1 MPEIVEGGRWRPET
15 GANPWKA
22 PYPCQDSEV
31 LPPELSSPPNERR
44 GLPRARVAGTMG
56 GRLGGGWASARS
68 GLEVDPAGALGA
80 GAVGLV
86 RGIGPRAEA
95 S

>member
-1 MPEIVEGGRWRPET
+1 MGV
-15 GANPWKA
+15 GAPRQGPALGKH
-22 PYPCQDSEV
+22 PYPCQDSEI

-44 GLPRARVAGTMG
+44 DLPRARVAGTMG
-56 GRLGGGWASARS
+56 RRLGGGWASARS
-68 GLEVDPAGALGA
+68 GLEVDPAGELGA

-95 S
+95 SYGKS

>member
-1 MPEIVEGGRWRPET
+1 MGV
-15 GANPWKA
+15 GAPRQGPTLGKH

-31 LPPELSSPPNERR
+31 LPPELSCPPNERR
-44 GLPRARVAGTMG
+44 GLPRARVAGT
-56 GRLGGGWASARS
+56 LGGGRGGGGASARS
-68 GLEVDPAGALGA
+68 GLEVDPAGELGA

>member
-1 MPEIVEGGRWRPET
+1 MGV
-15 GANPWKA
+15 GAPRQGPALGKH
-22 PYPCQDSEV
+22 PYPCQGSEV
-31 LPPELSSPPNERR
+31 LPPGLSPSPNERR
-44 GLPRARVAGTMG
+44 ALPRARVAGTMG

-68 GLEVDPAGALGA
+68 GLEVDPAGELGA
-80 GAVGLV
+80 GAVGLD